1 MVVGSIAT
9 TILPFATSSRVG
21 SGGLTWLLS
30 SESEEEA
37 EACLDLLLHEPNEA
51 LISALLVL
59 LRAKEETYEEV
70 SCRVGEGNAETRNE
84 GRERVWTMW
93 LTSWEP
99 EGTVP
104 TTRSTFRLVLRFS
117 LRLAVAELQRSVCR
131 GKRLSS
137 SACGSADVVLEAL
150 GVVMDLGPQVS

>member
-1 MVVGSIAT
+1 MVKVE
-9 TILPFATSSRVG
+9 V
-21 SGGLTWLLS
+21 TWV
-30 SESEEEA
+30 
-37 EACLDLLLHEPNEA
+37 HG
-51 LISALLVL
+51 
-59 LRAKEETYEEV
+59 
-70 SCRVGEGNAETRNE
+70 CRVGEGNAETRDK

-117 LRLAVAELQRSVCR
+117 LRLVVAELQRSVCR

-150 GVVMDLGPQVS
+150 GVVMDLGPQE